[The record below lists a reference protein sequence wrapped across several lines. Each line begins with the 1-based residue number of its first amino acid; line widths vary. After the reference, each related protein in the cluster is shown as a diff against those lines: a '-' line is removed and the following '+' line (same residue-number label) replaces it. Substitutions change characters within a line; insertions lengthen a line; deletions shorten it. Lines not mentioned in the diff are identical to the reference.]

1 MLFDGVRLYGGSSER
16 EPLPRC
22 DRLHL
27 LWFLPARASAASS
40 RSITIPWPYFVYYD
54 TVGTGAFRAVLKDSL
69 LYLLWLRERPS
80 FLKDLKVWWMFSQIF
95 EELEIFFWNTG
106 LHIRENLTVDFFL
119 KNVKNYLTFFKMLV
133 DTWRLLGIS
142 KYNVLEFLLILLNS
156 PWNIF
161 LSSFSDSLELI
172 QNLWNFS
179 RLLRYISAI
188 WWYYS
193 VLLKFLCCLN
203 RTFWGFQRWYFY
215 FLNELFKI
223 LNVYIVL
230 ENSIS

>member
-1 MLFDGVRLYGGSSER
+1 MAIFCVLWYGGNWSISCGAEGFFAVSSLVTRAAFVSQRFKSLMNVFANFRRARDFLLKYRIAYSR
-16 EPLPRC
+16 ESYCR
-22 DRLHL
+22 
-27 LWFLPARASAASS
+27 F
-40 RSITIPWPYFVYYD
+40 
-54 TVGTGAFRAVLKDSL
+54 
-69 LYLLWLRERPS
+69 
-80 FLKDLKVWWMFSQIF
+80 
-95 EELEIFFWNTG
+95 
-106 LHIRENLTVDFFL
+106 FFL

-179 RLLRYISAI
+179 QLLRYISAI

-193 VLLKFLCCLN
+193 VLSKFLWCLN
-203 RTFWGFQRWYFY
+203 RTFWGFQKWYFY